1 MSVSTMGTNAE
12 IPIPNGWAGQIDT
25 QPSLDSN
32 RPLTNAAITAA
43 LQTIDHDIEQLLALR
58 ASLDGTAGLVTLTDS
73 TDVTD
78 STGKALPASE
88 KNASMEGTLAN
99 KIEASKHIEVSGGR
113 PNRDHT
119 HNPILY
125 IWTRNNLGFLN
136 VITGIK
142 GLSAWS
148 GKGLFYTN
156 IIPEQTFETNVYTQ
170 AGRFAILRFLKS
182 GSVELTVESDMLE
195 NEIDYVRAQLSFYT
209 N

>member
-32 RPLTNAAITAA
+32 RPLTNAAITAE
-43 LQTIDHDIEQLLALR
+43 LQAIDHEIEQLLARR
-58 ASLDGTAGLVTLTDS
+58 ASLDGTAGLVTLTDA

-99 KIEASKHIEVSGGR
+99 KIEASKHIEVAGGQ
-113 PNRDHT
+113 PNGYHT
-119 HNPILY
+119 HNPALY
-125 IWTRNNLGFLN
+125 IWMRNNLGFLN
-136 VITGIK
+136 VATGIK
-142 GLSAWS
+142 GFSAWS
-148 GKGLFYTN
+148 EKAIFYTN
-156 IIPEQTFETNVYTQ
+156 IIPKQTFETNIYTQ
-170 AGRFAILRFLKS
+170 DGRFAILRFLTS
-182 GSVELTVESDMLE
+182 GNVELTIGSDMLE
-195 NEIDYVRAQLSFYT
+195 NEIDYVRAQLAFYT